1 MIGQLN
7 GLYFIKQPAKFRSC
21 FDLSGLKSSPL
32 YLNPH
37 IIIIHILL
45 PSFSYFVLHVTE
57 QCCFSSD
64 LRPTCSIEHGP
75 FIQVEKTVLLCILAT
90 QKANLTAK
98 SYLWKL
104 HVYQERWSAFCCSGL
119 WLVSEDFK
127 AWTTWISAKSFIYTN
142 EWKSSLNFDQYISF
156 SNFSYCLPCNSY
168 CYKLIGSSNNPLT
181 DIFLYSHNLSA

>member
-1 MIGQLN
+1 MLWLVWIKIFPSLSEPAHNHNIYLTTLVFLLCTACYRTMLFQLRFKTHMLN
-7 GLYFIKQPAKFRSC
+7 RAWAIYP
-21 FDLSGLKSSPL
+21 SGKNL
-32 YLNPH
+32 
-37 IIIIHILL
+37 
-45 PSFSYFVLHVTE
+45 V
-57 QCCFSSD
+57 
-64 LRPTCSIEHGP
+64 
-75 FIQVEKTVLLCILAT
+75 CILAT
-90 QKANLTAK
+90 QKENLTAK

-104 HVYQERWSAFCCSGL
+104 HVYQERWSAFGCSGM

-168 CYKLIGSSNNPLT
+168 CYKLIGSTNNPLT